1 MQSTKKLSMYFK
13 SLLFILSLAV
23 FFQACSS
30 KKITVYNQSAS
41 YWYNEMIA
49 SINQGDL
56 DAADDTYTSLNS
68 EHRNSPL
75 IPTSLVILA
84 NAHVEDEEYELAN
97 YYLDE
102 YLKRFAQS
110 KNVDYV
116 RYFKIKSKFLAFNS
130 EFRNQ
135 KLVSE
140 ILDEIQAQIFFPVYD
155 PKGIQGDINT
165 LTIDERDK
173 ISTRA
178 FVDSVKASQAR
189 DAEKAGHTKSC
200 FSKWQEIFGSEF
212 PKYE

>member
-41 YWYNEMIA
+41 YWYNEMIT

-84 NAHVEDEEYELAN
+84 NAHVEEEEYELAN

-116 RYFKIKSKFLAFNS
+116 RYYKIKSKFFAFND

-135 KLVSE
+135 KFIDTTYKCFVYMAYIPFTIYIFIQIAMSQDLIKVVI
-140 ILDEIQAQIFFPVYD
+140 ILMMILLLNLI
-155 PKGIQGDINT
+155 KKT
-165 LTIDERDK
+165 LIYLLMMMK
-173 ISTRA
+173 I
-178 FVDSVKASQAR
+178 
-189 DAEKAGHTKSC
+189 
-200 FSKWQEIFGSEF
+200 
-212 PKYE
+212 

>member
-1 MQSTKKLSMYFK
+1 MYFK
-13 SLLFILSLAV
+13 SLLFILSLAI

-41 YWYNEMIA
+41 YWYNEMIT

-102 YLKRFAQS
+102 YLKRFAQ
-110 KNVDYV
+110 K
-116 RYFKIKSKFLAFNS
+116 
-130 EFRNQ
+130 
-135 KLVSE
+135 
-140 ILDEIQAQIFFPVYD
+140 
-155 PKGIQGDINT
+155 
-165 LTIDERDK
+165 
-173 ISTRA
+173 
-178 FVDSVKASQAR
+178 
-189 DAEKAGHTKSC
+189 
-200 FSKWQEIFGSEF
+200 
-212 PKYE
+212 